1 VVGRQTWRPGSA
13 LRASLAGEVVS
24 WRPER
29 DLRTSYAYAVAQM
42 DSALGD
48 AEVRPAL
55 RSLLLEEH
63 AGEEGSVFIEELGF
77 CRGQVRIDL
86 AVVNG
91 RLHGYEIKSDRDTL
105 ERLDRQL
112 EIYNRVLD
120 RATLVVGQRHLDAAQ
135 DLLPEWWGLLRIDA
149 GPHGPRFTTIRRGH
163 RNSYRHPRTLVELLW
178 RDEALALL
186 ARRNAAR
193 GVKSK
198 PRFAVW
204 DRLCEH
210 FDVEEIAAEVR
221 KCLKARQV
229 RPGLAR
235 PG

>member
-1 VVGRQTWRPGSA
+1 M
-13 LRASLAGEVVS
+13 L
-24 WRPER
+24 
-29 DLRTSYAYAVAQM
+29 
-42 DSALGD
+42 
-48 AEVRPAL
+48 
-55 RSLLLEEH
+55 
-63 AGEEGSVFIEELGF
+63 IEELGF

-91 RLHGYEIKSDRDTL
+91 QLHGYEIKSDRDTL
-105 ERLDRQL
+105 ERLGRQL

-120 RATLVVGQRHLDAAQ
+120 RATLVVGERHMDAALE
-135 DLLPEWWGLLRIDA
+135 LLPSWWEVLRVDA
-149 GPHGPRFTTIRRGH
+149 SPDGPRFTKIRRGH
-163 RNSYRHPRTLVELLW
+163 KNSKRHARTLVELLW

-186 ARRNAAR
+186 AGRNAAQ

-221 KCLKARQV
+221 RCLKARQW
-229 RPGLAR
+229 RPSLAR

>member
-1 VVGRQTWRPGSA
+1 
-13 LRASLAGEVVS
+13 
-24 WRPER
+24 
-29 DLRTSYAYAVAQM
+29 M
-42 DSALGD
+42 DSGLGD
-48 AEVRPAL
+48 AEIRPAL
-55 RSLLLEEH
+55 RSLLLAEH
-63 AGEEGSVFIEELGF
+63 AGEEDSVFLEELGF

-120 RATLVVGQRHLDAAQ
+120 RATLVVGERHLDAAKA
-135 DLLPEWWGLLRIDA
+135 LLPGWWGLLRIGASPD
-149 GPHGPRFTTIRRGH
+149 GPRFSKIRRGR
-163 RNSYRHPRTLVELLW
+163 RNPQRHARTLVELLW
-178 RDEALALL
+178 RDEALDLL
-186 ARRNAAR
+186 DTRNAAR
-193 GVKSK
+193 GVTSK

-221 KCLKARQV
+221 RCLKAREAWTGPW
-229 RPGLAR
+229 RPLGGL
-235 PG
+235 

>member
-1 VVGRQTWRPGSA
+1 M
-13 LRASLAGEVVS
+13 
-24 WRPER
+24 
-29 DLRTSYAYAVAQM
+29 AQL
-42 DSALGD
+42 DTALGD

-55 RSLLLEEH
+55 RSLLRSEH
-63 AGEEGSVFIEELGF
+63 AGEEDSVFIEELGL
-77 CRGQVRIDL
+77 CGGQVRIDL

-120 RATLVVGQRHLDAAQ
+120 RATLVVGERHLDQAKAS
-135 DLLPEWWGLLRIDA
+135 LPGWWGLLRIEA
-149 GPHGPRFTTIRRGH
+149 SPAGPRFTTIRRGR
-163 RNSYRHPRTLVELLW
+163 RNPQRNARTLAELLW
-178 RDEALALL
+178 RDEALAFLD
-186 ARRNAAR
+186 RRDGAR
-193 GVKSK
+193 GVKCK
-198 PRFAVW
+198 PRYAVW

-210 FDVEEIAAEVR
+210 FNLEEIAAEVR
-221 KCLKARQV
+221 RCLKARQV

>member
-1 VVGRQTWRPGSA
+1 
-13 LRASLAGEVVS
+13 
-24 WRPER
+24 
-29 DLRTSYAYAVAQM
+29 M

-48 AEVRPAL
+48 AEIRPAL
-55 RSLLLEEH
+55 RSLLLAEH
-63 AGEEGSVFIEELGF
+63 AGEGDSVFLEELGF

-105 ERLDRQL
+105 KRLDRQL
-112 EIYNRVLD
+112 EIYNRILD
-120 RATLVVGQRHLDAAQ
+120 RATLVVGERHLDEALE
-135 DLLPEWWGLLRIDA
+135 LLPEWWGLLRID
-149 GPHGPRFTTIRRGH
+149 PSSDRPRFTTIRQSRK
-163 RNSYRHPRTLVELLW
+163 NPLRHARTLVELLW
-178 RDEALALL
+178 RDDALALL

-193 GVKSK
+193 GVMSK
-198 PRFAVW
+198 PRIAVW

-210 FDVEEIAAEVR
+210 FDVDEIAAEVR

-229 RPGLAR
+229 RPDPAR